1 MDVYREIRRVRI
13 LEEAAPEEI
22 EREVAAGE
30 EEEGELGGA
39 GEARSRAAAAEDVE
53 MRRRRRGGGII
64 VRRGVEAE
72 EGEEAEGEGE
82 EDDQLPAEPQH
93 VPDRHDLRGLLHRR
107 RRRRRRPPSFDCRE
121 AEEEGDHLER
131 DDGGFEACRRRE
143 REGKREK
150 A

>member
-39 GEARSRAAAAEDVE
+39 GEARSRGAAAEDVE

-107 RRRRRRPPSFDCRE
+107 RRRRRPPSFDCRE

-131 DDGGFEACRRRE
+131 DDGGFDACRPRE